1 MRKPRPPRADGLL
14 AARPRLG
21 RWLLTLLAL
30 LAPLAA
36 SAGDWAPSGV
46 PMRVQQVGPHSYY
59 VQGELT
65 EATRQNEGFIANAGF
80 VITGDGVV
88 VFDTLGS
95 PALADQ
101 LIAEIRKRTDQ
112 PIKLVILS
120 HFHADHFYGIPAF
133 KAIGAQVWADILA
146 REYLHSDVASAR
158 LAERKALIGP
168 WLGKAFMLPTADVWL
183 DSDATFTMGEVSFVL
198 RHVGPAHSPEDT
210 AMLVQQDGVLF
221 SGDVVYAGRV
231 PFIGDSDTR
240 DWLKAIDR
248 LLAMP
253 ARVMV
258 PGHGPVSHDPVKDA
272 TLTRDYLT
280 FLRQQ
285 MGQAAKDFVPF
296 DEAYAKVDWGK
307 FASEPTF
314 DVANRNNAYNVYLEM
329 EQEML
334 GQ

>member
-1 MRKPRPPRADGLL
+1 MGLL
-14 AARPRLG
+14 
-21 RWLLTLLAL
+21 LAGL
-30 LAPLAA
+30 FVFGPLPAVA
-36 SAGDWAPSGV
+36 DAGDWARSAV
-46 PMRVQQVGPHSYY
+46 PMVVQQVGPHSYY
-59 VQGELT
+59 VQGDLS
-65 EATRQNEGFIANAGF
+65 EATRENEGFIANAGF

-95 PALADQ
+95 PALGDQ
-101 LIAEIRKRTDQ
+101 LIGEIRKRTTQ
-112 PIKLVILS
+112 PIKLVIVS

-133 KAIGAQVWADILA
+133 KAIGSQVWADVLA
-146 REYLHSDVASAR
+146 KEYLHSDIAAKR
-158 LAERKALIGP
+158 IAERKSLIGP
-168 WLGKAFMLPTADVWL
+168 WLGKDFTLPTADIWF
-183 DSDATFTMGEVSFVL
+183 DSDVSFTMGEVTFVL

-210 AMLVQQDGVLF
+210 AMLVKTDGVLY

-240 DWLKAIDR
+240 DWLKAIDK

-253 ARVMV
+253 AKVMV
-258 PGHGPVSHDPVKDA
+258 PGHGPVSHDPVRDA

-280 FLRQQ
+280 YLRQQ
-285 MGQAAKDFVPF
+285 MGQAARNFEPF
-296 DEAYAKVDWGK
+296 DEAYSKVDWSR
-307 FASEPTF
+307 FANEPTF